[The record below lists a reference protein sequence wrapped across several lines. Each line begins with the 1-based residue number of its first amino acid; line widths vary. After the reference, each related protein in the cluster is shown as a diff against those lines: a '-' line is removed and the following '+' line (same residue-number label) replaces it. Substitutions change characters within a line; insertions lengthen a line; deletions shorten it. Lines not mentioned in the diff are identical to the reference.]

1 MNTKYKAT
9 APLSSDSYNK
19 FTAKTMSEI
28 YDTVKSRVPFDSCKC
43 TFTYC
48 SDNTTVSADINDIP
62 KNLNVQAFEFFVFD
76 FSQNDD
82 YITASFTPDSIFVTV
97 CLPID
102 FKSSKALAENILKRL
117 QKDFFNYYDSVSDSR
132 TDANSRN
139 KKPWYKKPSFWKII
153 GTIVEIVA
161 MIIGTIFTYFI
172 KGQYRL
178 YSFGNC
184 ENNHKYQYDNVAH
197 SSHPLVVISL

>member
-9 APLSSDSYNK
+9 AHLSSDSYNK
-19 FTAKTMSEI
+19 FTAQTLSEI
-28 YDTVKSRVPFDSCKC
+28 YDLIKSRVPFDSCKC

-48 SDNTTVSADINDIP
+48 SGNTTVTAEVHSAP
-62 KNLNVQAFEFFVFD
+62 KNLNVKSLDFFAFD

-82 YITASFTPDSIFVTV
+82 YITASFTPDSISVTV

-102 FKSSKALAENILKRL
+102 FKSSKALAENILKCL

-139 KKPWYKKPSFWKII
+139 KKPWYKEPSFWKII

-172 KGQYRL
+172 KG
-178 YSFGNC
+178 
-184 ENNHKYQYDNVAH
+184 
-197 SSHPLVVISL
+197 

>member
-9 APLSSDSYNK
+9 AHLSSDSYNR
-19 FTAKTMSEI
+19 FTAQTLSEF

-62 KNLNVQAFEFFVFD
+62 KNLNVQAFEFFTFD

-82 YITASFTPDSIFVTV
+82 YITASFTPDSISVTV

-102 FKSSKALAENILKRL
+102 FKSSKALAENLLILMVDKFKSLGNNNKAGDKKEDKFKRFL
-117 QKDFFNYYDSVSDSR
+117 EKAVSYAS
-132 TDANSRN
+132 
-139 KKPWYKKPSFWKII
+139 PLI
-153 GTIVEIVA
+153 E
-161 MIIGTIFTYFI
+161 FI
-172 KGQYRL
+172 KL
-178 YSFGNC
+178 IKSFF
-184 ENNHKYQYDNVAH
+184 
-197 SSHPLVVISL
+197 

>member
-19 FTAKTMSEI
+19 FNAQTLSEI

-172 KGQYRL
+172 KG
-178 YSFGNC
+178 
-184 ENNHKYQYDNVAH
+184 
-197 SSHPLVVISL
+197 